1 MASLYIKD
9 PDTVAVVAR
18 LAKRTGQTKTALVR
32 QLAADREAELDRE
45 SRGDDFDRKLADFYR
60 RFPPLAPVGPPSDKA
75 FFDRMW
81 GEPD

>member
-9 PDTVAVVAR
+9 PATVAAVSR

-32 QLAADREAELDRE
+32 ELTAEREAELDRAGGTDE
-45 SRGDDFDRKLADFYR
+45 FDRKLSEFYR
-60 RFPPLAPVGPPSDKA
+60 RYPPLSPIGPPSDKA